1 MKAARARLAELTQ
14 QAATAPAP
22 TTPIAAA
29 RLSKLHREIELL
41 EHKVRAADLQ
51 RRALENELLFASEA
65 REMLTAA
72 LGPLVDRL
80 RTAPKMLSPR
90 IVHQPQRAVEATL
103 TDFANDIL
111 ADARRAVAAFQ
122 PSENKEL

>member
-1 MKAARARLAELTQ
+1 MKATRARLEELTK

-29 RLSKLHREIELL
+29 RLEKLHQEIALL
-41 EHKVRAADLQ
+41 QHKVRSADLQ
-51 RRALENELLFASEA
+51 RRALENELLFADEA
-65 REMLTAA
+65 REMLAAA

-80 RTAPKMLSPR
+80 RTAPKMLTPR
-90 IVHQPQRAVEATL
+90 ILHQPQRAVEATL

-111 ADARRAVAAFQ
+111 ADARRAVAAF
-122 PSENKEL
+122 EAKGAKEL